1 MPIPGIEALPLGDD
15 GTRLTLERMREAV
28 ALAVTHPL
36 VRWFAV
42 DCARRARA
50 GDIPGQVAAIRG
62 FLAQH
67 VHFVPDPL
75 TVEWLTPPPA
85 LLQTIVDRFYTMA
98 DCDDVATLGA
108 ALGGAIGIPS
118 RFVVLGFVHPNAPMG
133 HVYTELFDGAQW
145 VELDITRS
153 VQHLPMVGMV
163 SRRWI
168 VPVLPG
174 EG

>member
-1 MPIPGIEALPLGDD
+1 MQTSGIEPLPLGDD
-15 GTRLTLERMREAV
+15 GTRLTLERMRDAV
-28 ALAVTHPL
+28 VTAVTHPL

-42 DCARRARA
+42 DCARQART
-50 GDIPGQVAAIRG
+50 GDIRGQIAAIRA
-62 FLAQH
+62 FLTQH

-85 LLQTIVDRFYTMA
+85 LLQTIVDRYYTMA

-133 HVYTELFDGAQW
+133 HVYTELFDGTQW

-153 VQHLPMVGMV
+153 AQQLPMAGAIA
-163 SRRWI
+163 RQWI
-168 VPVLPG
+168 VPVLQ
-174 EG
+174 